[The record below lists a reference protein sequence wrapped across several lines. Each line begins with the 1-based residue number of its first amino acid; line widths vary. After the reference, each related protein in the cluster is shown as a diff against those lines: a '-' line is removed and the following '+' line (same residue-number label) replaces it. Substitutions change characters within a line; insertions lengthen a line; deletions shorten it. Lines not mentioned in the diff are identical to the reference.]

1 MRKIRTA
8 VIGSGHLGKFHAR
21 VLSELENSDFRF
33 VVDIDEKTGR
43 EIAEKYGA
51 DFVKDFRE
59 IADKVD
65 AVIIAT
71 PTVLHYEIA
80 KFFLDKGVNVLVEK
94 PITDKV
100 VDGEKLVNLA
110 KEKGLKLQVGHIERF
125 NPAFVSLKENVKEVR
140 FVKTSRLSPF
150 TGRSVD
156 IDVVLDLMIHD
167 IDLVLNLVKSKPL
180 RITTRGSRVVTKKTD
195 IAFALIE
202 FENGAIA
209 ELNVSRVS
217 EDRERMV
224 RVFDKD
230 SYFSANLN
238 NRTLKRVSYTGQN
251 LNVEQ
256 IKVENKDQLEA
267 EDGDFLDAILKNT
280 NVSVTGDDGVKA
292 LELTKTIS
300 DMIENKEC
308 FKEF

>member
-1 MRKIRTA
+1 MSKIRTA

-33 VVDIDEKTGR
+33 VVDIDEKTGK

-51 DFVKDFRE
+51 DFVRDFRE

-80 KFFLDKGVNVLVEK
+80 KFFLENGVNVLVEK

-100 VDGEKLVNLA
+100 EDGEKLVNLA

-125 NPAFVSLKENVKEVR
+125 NPAFVSLKENVKDVR

-167 IDLVLNLVKSKPL
+167 IDLVLNLVKSNPKRL
-180 RITTRGSRVVTKKTD
+180 TVKGSPVLTKKTD

-209 ELNVSRVS
+209 ELSVSRVS
-217 EDRERMV
+217 EDRDRTV
-224 RVFDKD
+224 RVYDKD
-230 SYFSANLN
+230 SYYSANLN
-238 NRTLKRVSYTGQN
+238 NRTLKKVNYQGEKI
-251 LNVEQ
+251 NVEQ
-256 IKVENKDQLEA
+256 VEVVNRDQLEA
-267 EDGDFLDAILKNT
+267 EDGAFLDSILT
-280 NVSVTGDDGVKA
+280 NKEVVVKGEDGVEA
-292 LELTKTIS
+292 LKLTIEIS
-300 DMIENKEC
+300 EMIQKKEW

>member
-1 MRKIRTA
+1 MSKVKTA

-21 VLSELENSDFRF
+21 VLSELENSDFRY

-43 EIAEKYGA
+43 EIAEKCGA
-51 DFVKDFRE
+51 DFVRDFRE

-80 KFFLDKGVNVLVEK
+80 KFFLENGVNVLVEK
-94 PITDKV
+94 PITDRV
-100 VDGEKLVNLA
+100 EDGEKLITLA

-125 NPAFVSLKENVKEVR
+125 NPAFVSLKKNVKEVR

-167 IDLVLNLVKSKPL
+167 IDLVLTLVNSKPKRL
-180 RITTRGSRVVTKKTD
+180 TVKGSPVLTEKTD
-195 IAFALIE
+195 IGFALIE

-209 ELNVSRVS
+209 ELSVSRVS
-217 EDRERMV
+217 EERDRTV
-224 RVFDKD
+224 RVYDRD
-230 SYFSANLN
+230 SYYSANLN
-238 NRTLKRVSYTGQN
+238 NRTLKKVNYQD
-251 LNVEQ
+251 EK
-256 IKVENKDQLEA
+256 IKVEQVGVVNRDQLEA
-267 EDGDFLDAILKNT
+267 EDGAFLYSIIN
-280 NVSVTGDDGVKA
+280 NIEVPVTGEDGVKA

-300 DMIENKEC
+300 KMIEKREW